1 MENRYRFIWLSLV
14 LVTLYWGLTTP
25 VEKMSMR
32 FPFQG
37 VQLDNGW
44 KWHRGDTIAWARPE
58 FDDSTWE
65 VIKPAMDVMD
75 LPQIQDG
82 RIIWLRLRVSLD
94 TVLPGRALAL
104 QVSHVGASEIYV
116 NGQLLKRFGTLN
128 ASSAKAGFYST
139 FLGLPPNS
147 STIVI
152 AIRGALQKGL
162 PYNHFGS
169 VPNFFFNAS
178 LVPVEEIENFNLNFI
193 GTMMAFAFTKIGAFL
208 LLFLLHFALY
218 TFYPVQKANLYFSG
232 MAFCYGIH
240 TLMWVLFVYNKPMDD
255 LPLILYGGL
264 LRGPVYTLTYLLLL
278 RAFFALFDYK
288 PDFVF
293 WSTVAWCVFLLVVF
307 YTDYDYGVRLSE
319 VWTTNVSALACF
331 YVAIKALV
339 DKKRNALLILG
350 GMVLSMVALETRY
363 LIHLYGYF
371 PLLWK
376 GHTASIC
383 DFIGVMSIPLCISW
397 FLGENFAF
405 INRSLASR
413 LIEIQQLAS
422 EKEQL
427 LISQNERLERQV
439 AERTRE
445 IEQQSRLLEAQHIR
459 QLETEFEQK
468 LADTE
473 MTALRAQM
481 NPHFIFNCLNSIKL
495 YTLENEAEKASEYL
509 TKFSRLIRL
518 VLENSRSELVTLHN
532 ELDALHLY
540 IDLEAM
546 RFKEKL
552 RYQIMVSPGID
563 TQFVRIPPLL
573 LQPYVENA
581 IWHGLMHKPEGGTIT
596 IEVEQPQ
603 ENCLHI
609 EITDDGIGRQRA
621 AELKSKSA
629 GKHKSF
635 GMQVTADRIRMI
647 NQLYNMQTQTRIED
661 LVDSF
666 GEACGTRVTLEIPV

>member
-1 MENRYRFIWLSLV
+1 MRNRYRFIWLAFI
-14 LVTLYWGLTTP
+14 TAILYWGLTAP
-25 VEKMSMR
+25 IEKMSMR
-32 FPFQG
+32 FPMEG
-37 VQLDNGW
+37 LQLSKGW
-44 KWHRGDTIAWARPE
+44 KWHPGDTLAWARPE
-58 FDDSTWE
+58 FDDSQWPPIDPTQ
-65 VIKPAMDVMD
+65 DVMD
-75 LPQIQDG
+75 LSQIQDG
-82 RIIWLRLRVSLD
+82 KIVWMRLRISLD
-94 TVLPGRALAL
+94 TVLPGKSLAL
-104 QVSHVGASEIYV
+104 KISHVGASEVYV
-116 NGQLLKRFGTLN
+116 NGQLIKRFGALN
-128 ASSAKAGFYST
+128 ASSVKAGCYST
-139 FLGLPPNS
+139 FLGLPISRSN
-147 STIVI
+147 VLI
-152 AIRGALQKGL
+152 AIRGAFQKGL
-162 PYNHFGS
+162 PYNRFGS

-178 LVPVEEIENFNLNFI
+178 LVPVEEVENFNLYFI
-193 GTMMAFAFTKIGAFL
+193 GTMMAFAFTKVGAFL
-208 LLFLLHFALY
+208 LLFFLHFTFY

-232 MAFCYGIH
+232 MALCYGIH
-240 TLMWVLFVYNKPMDD
+240 ILMWVLFVYNKPMDN
-255 LPLILYGGL
+255 LPLILYCGL

-278 RAFFALFDYK
+278 RALFALFNYK
-288 PDFVF
+288 PDFIF
-293 WSTVAWCVFLLVVF
+293 WSTVACCIFLLVLF
-307 YTDYDYGVRLSE
+307 YTDYYNGVRLSE
-319 VWTTNVSALACF
+319 VWTTNISALACF
-331 YVAIKALV
+331 YVAIKALL
-339 DKKRNALLILG
+339 DKKRNALLILC
-350 GMVLSMVALETRY
+350 GMVLSMVALEIRY

-371 PLLWK
+371 PQLWK
-376 GHTASIC
+376 GHIASLL

-405 INRSLASR
+405 INRSLSAK

-422 EKEQL
+422 EKQQL
-427 LISQNERLERQV
+427 LISQKENLERQV

-445 IEQQSRLLEAQHIR
+445 IETQSRLIEAQHIR

-495 YTLENEAEKASEYL
+495 YTLENDAERASEYL

-532 ELDALHLY
+532 ELEALRLY
-540 IDLEAM
+540 IELEAM
-546 RFKEKL
+546 RFKHKL
-552 RYQIMVSPGID
+552 QYSIQVDPAVD
-563 TQFVRIPPLL
+563 QQYLRIPPLL

-581 IWHGLMHKPEGGTIT
+581 IWHGLMHKPEGGIIT
-596 IEVEQPQ
+596 IEIEQPH
-603 ENCLHI
+603 ESLLHI

-647 NQLYNMQTQTRIED
+647 NQLYNMQTQARIED